1 MRFIGA
7 TKAYI
12 IAPFIIEGVSIGAL
26 SAVIAFFADMGLYG
40 YAVKMMEGESEGILN
55 MFNLVPYA
63 EMQTELLA
71 VFIMLGV
78 VTGVAASVIS
88 LQKNLNN

>member
-1 MRFIGA
+1 
-7 TKAYI
+7 
-12 IAPFIIEGVSIGAL
+12 
-26 SAVIAFFADMGLYG
+26 MGLYG
-40 YAVKMMEGESEGILN
+40 YAAKMMEGESEGILN
-55 MFNLVPYA
+55 MFDLVPYA

>member
-1 MRFIGA
+1 
-7 TKAYI
+7 
-12 IAPFIIEGVSIGAL
+12 
-26 SAVIAFFADMGLYG
+26 
-40 YAVKMMEGESEGILN
+40 
-55 MFNLVPYA
+55 MFDLVPYA

-71 VFIMLGV
+71 VFILLGV